1 MTSSGKPG
9 VATLFSLA
17 GKTAVVTGA
26 AGYLGRI
33 FAQSL
38 LEAGATVVLMG
49 RGGALVQAA
58 TQLRALH
65 GRQAVDSESVDFSD
79 KKALRQALSSVADRH
94 ATVDVL
100 VNNAFSF
107 SRETGFNDPSGRMES
122 LSRDQWMHS
131 LESGVYWHAL
141 ATQVFIGNMVKRGTG
156 SIINVSSMYAIVSP
170 DPALYEG
177 TNAFNPPSYGAAK
190 AALLAL
196 TRYTASFYGRHGVR
210 CNALLPGAFP
220 NFGGDSYNAPR
231 NEAFL
236 QRLRD
241 RAVLGRFGE
250 PDDLKGAIVFLAS
263 DASRYMTGQCL
274 SVDGGW
280 TIR

>member
-1 MTSSGKPG
+1 MNTARDASLKE
-9 VATLFSLA
+9 LFSLH

-26 AGYLGRI
+26 AGYLGRV

-49 RGGALVQAA
+49 RGDKLVKAT

-65 GRQAVDSESVDFSD
+65 GQQAVDSESVDFSD
-79 KKALRQALSSVADRH
+79 TEAFQRALHGVADRH
-94 ATVDVL
+94 ATIDVL
-100 VNNAFSF
+100 VNNAFPF
-107 SRETGFNDPSGRMES
+107 SRETGFNDPSGYMGS
-122 LSRDQWMHS
+122 ISKDQWMHS
-131 LESGVYWHAL
+131 LEAGVYWHAL
-141 ATQVFIGNMVKRGTG
+141 ATQVLVERMVKQGKG
-156 SIINVSSMYAIVSP
+156 SIINISSMYAIVSP
-170 DPALYEG
+170 DPTLYEG
-177 TNAFNPPSYGAAK
+177 TDAFNPPSYGAAK
-190 AALLAL
+190 AAVLAL

-220 NFGGDSYNAPR
+220 NLGGDSYNSPR

-241 RAVLGRFGE
+241 RTVLGRYGE
-250 PDDLKGAIVFLAS
+250 PADLKGAIVFLAS
-263 DASRYMTGQCL
+263 DASRYVTGQCL